1 MKISYKGNYA
11 LRAIL
16 DLAYKFE
23 SKEIVPL
30 VDICKRQHIPEK
42 FLAQIM
48 LALKK
53 ADYVDSKRGIG
64 GGFYLKRKPDELTLG
79 EVIRLIDGPIEPGAG
94 IKQDK
99 SRTEITNED
108 QHALQEVWMKV
119 TRAIADIV
127 DHVTFADLMCR
138 ANELREKNT
147 DFNYI
152 I

>member
-1 MKISYKGNYA
+1 MKISNKGNYA

-16 DLAYKFE
+16 DLAYKFD

-30 VDICKRQHIPEK
+30 ADICKRQHIPEK

-48 LALKK
+48 LTLNR

-79 EVIRLIDGPIEPGAG
+79 EVIRLIDGPLEPGVG
-94 IKQDK
+94 IKQEK
-99 SRTEITNED
+99 PAAKMNSED
-108 QHALQEVWMKV
+108 QQALQEVWVKV
-119 TRAIADIV
+119 THAIADIV

-138 ANELREKNT
+138 ANELREDNA